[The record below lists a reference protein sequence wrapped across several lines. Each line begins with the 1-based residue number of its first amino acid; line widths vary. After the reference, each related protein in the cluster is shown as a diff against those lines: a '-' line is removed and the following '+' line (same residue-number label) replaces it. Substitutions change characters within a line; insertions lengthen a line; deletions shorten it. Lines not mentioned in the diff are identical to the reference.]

1 MAVLYRTNA
10 QSRGIEE
17 ALMSNSLPYKIVG
30 GLRFYERKEIKDIVA
45 YLKLI
50 YNVNDNQSLRRI
62 INVPKRGI
70 GDTTVKKLADLADSK
85 DLSIFDILNDIDN
98 YEDFTSRHKA
108 LLTGF
113 RDIINNLVAKQNSF
127 SLSEFVS
134 HVLEYSGYIA
144 ELKAEDTVENQSRL
158 EIGRAHV

>member
-70 GDTTVKKLADLADSK
+70 GDTTVKNWQ
-85 DLSIFDILNDIDN
+85 I
-98 YEDFTSRHKA
+98 
-108 LLTGF
+108 
-113 RDIINNLVAKQNSF
+113 
-127 SLSEFVS
+127 
-134 HVLEYSGYIA
+134 
-144 ELKAEDTVENQSRL
+144 
-158 EIGRAHV
+158 

>member
-108 LLTGF
+108 
-113 RDIINNLVAKQNSF
+113 S
-127 SLSEFVS
+127 
-134 HVLEYSGYIA
+134 Y
-144 ELKAEDTVENQSRL
+144 
-158 EIGRAHV
+158 